1 MGYNALIGTSMA
13 LIFGGVLAYTLKTGE
28 VPLAP
33 SHFARHTTPRLYWI
47 VVLLCG
53 LLLALS
59 VKVALTPIR
68 RDERTGRLALHRTAI
83 AAAGVQEEKRSADEK
98 AQRQREAIDSTQREE
113 VDRRYAEIAG
123 IWSDDAKCASD
134 PGSQLRISADGL
146 DFGHSHFHVEAVE
159 LKGDTLLLQGHYI
172 THRGIKDDVLT
183 VIVID
188 HSPIRIKIFDKLYFI
203 CSY

>member
-1 MGYNALIGTSMA
+1 M
-13 LIFGGVLAYTLKTGE
+13 
-28 VPLAP
+28 
-33 SHFARHTTPRLYWI
+33 
-47 VVLLCG
+47 LLCG

-83 AAAGVQEEKRSADEK
+83 AAAGEQEGKRSADEK
-98 AQRQREAIDSTQREE
+98 AQRQREE

-172 THRGIKDDVLT
+172 THRGIKDDILT

-188 HSPIRIKIFDKLYFI
+188 HSPMRIKIFDKLYFI

>member
-1 MGYNALIGTSMA
+1 LGYNALIGTSMA

-33 SHFARHTTPRLYWI
+33 SYFARHTTPRLYWI

-83 AAAGVQEEKRSADEK
+83 AAAGEQEGKRRADEK
-98 AQRQREAIDSTQREE
+98 AQRQREE

-123 IWSDDAKCASD
+123 IWSDDAKCASN

-188 HSPIRIKIFDKLYFI
+188 HSPMRIKIFDKLYFI

>member
-13 LIFGGVLAYTLKTGE
+13 LIFGGVLAYTLKTRE

-83 AAAGVQEEKRSADEK
+83 AAAGEQEGKRRADEK
-98 AQRQREAIDSTQREE
+98 AQRQREE

-123 IWSDDAKCASD
+123 IWSDDAKCASE

-188 HSPIRIKIFDKLYFI
+188 HSPMRIKIFDKLYFI